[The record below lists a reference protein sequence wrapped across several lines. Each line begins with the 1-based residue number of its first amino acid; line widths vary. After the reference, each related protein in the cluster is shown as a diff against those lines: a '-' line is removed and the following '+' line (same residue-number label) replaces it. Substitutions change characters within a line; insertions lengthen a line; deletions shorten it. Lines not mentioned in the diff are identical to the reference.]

1 MTLTGLLGHVCA
13 IAPKES
19 AREKTAM
26 NARPRDSEPRILIMK
41 FTPFSAIHKNI
52 MQGTLGFNLMV
63 VHQGNEIINWSDHLS
78 NPR

>member
-26 NARPRDSEPRILIMK
+26 NALPKDSEPRFFFMGI
-41 FTPFSAIHKNI
+41 TPF
-52 MQGTLGFNLMV
+52 QCD
-63 VHQGNEIINWSDHLS
+63 Q
-78 NPR
+78 